1 MSNPVLL
8 PMMGIGILIWV
19 SLVNMMPVQSDSSN
33 SSRMSTTA
41 PDLEH
46 FSLNEY
52 RKMVRQQVGAMHT
65 IGVLLSEHVRI
76 VIGSY

>member
-1 MSNPVLL
+1 MSNSVLL
-8 PMMGIGILIWV
+8 PMLGIGILILV
-19 SLVNMMPVQSDSSN
+19 SPVNMMPVQSDSSN

-52 RKMVRQQVGAMHT
+52 RKMVRQLVGAMQT

>member
-8 PMMGIGILIWV
+8 PMLGIGILILV
-19 SLVNMMPVQSDSSN
+19 SAVNMMPVQSDSSN

-46 FSLNEY
+46 FSSNEY
-52 RKMVRQQVGAMHT
+52 RKMVHQLVGAMQT